1 MPALG
6 MDLTFAALLL
16 PFVAALAAPVLI
28 RLLGPRG
35 AYLLALAPAL
45 SLWRFSA
52 YLPEVMRG
60 EKVTGGTTWV
70 PSFNLSYSWYLDGLS
85 LTFALLVTGIGT
97 LIVLYAAAYLGDHPR
112 LGRFMVFLLAFMGA
126 MLGLVVSDSFL
137 MLFIHWELTSITS
150 FLLIGFEHRDTA
162 SRRGALQALAV
173 TGGGGLFLLA
183 GLMLIWNITGVTQVS
198 LLLMLGDD
206 LRASPFYMA
215 VFALIA
221 VGAFTKSAQFP
232 FHFWLPNAMAAPTP
246 VSAYLHSATMVKAGV
261 FLLMR
266 LQPVMGGTPL
276 WTIVLPVV
284 GGVTL
289 IAGTTLALRQT
300 DMKLVLAQT
309 TVASL
314 GLLVMLTGFGSDKA
328 MEAAVLYLIAHALF
342 KGALF
347 MVAGA
352 VDHGAGSRDLTAVS
366 GLWRAMPVT
375 AAAAGLASLS
385 MAGMLP
391 FAGFL
396 AKEEIYA
403 ALLSG
408 TPRDTLFLVTAFV
421 GNALMGAAALHAGFS
436 PFIGT
441 LKAPEHHPHEGGP
454 GLLAGPVAL
463 SLAGLAAG
471 IFSTL
476 FHAGFTNP
484 MTSAVAGHP
493 VVSTISAM
501 PHLGTPL
508 LLSLATLGVAAVLF
522 LRIGAV
528 RPLMARLFDALGPG
542 PDQGFDRAIN
552 GLTAFSRH
560 VVARVQ
566 SGKLEIY
573 LTLTFALL
581 AVLLLTTLSLSGEAP
596 VLPSLPDKLL
606 FFEAAVLLIA
616 AGGILAVLLAADRLV
631 AVVSLGI
638 QGFAVGLLYLL
649 YGAPDLAFT
658 QFMVETLAVVILTLV
673 MTRLNLK
680 GSDHRPM
687 HQRLLDGTV
696 AIGVAV
702 ALGLLLL
709 KAVQAPFDDRLTVF
723 FNHYSRL
730 IAHGA
735 NVVNVIIVDFRGTDT
750 LGEIAVVAVTG
761 LAILALIR
769 LRPAPRR
776 KLADNNPDADADRA
790 EDAA

>member
-1 MPALG
+1 MPGTG

-28 RLLGPRG
+28 RLMGPR
-35 AYLLALAPAL
+35 AALLLALAPA
-45 SLWRFSA
+45 FSFWQLTGF
-52 YLPEVMRG
+52 LPEVMRG
-60 EKVTGGTTWV
+60 EKVTGGATWV

-97 LIVLYAAAYLGDHPR
+97 LIVLYAGAYLGSHER
-112 LGRFMVFLLAFMGA
+112 LGRFMAFLLAFMGA

-150 FLLIGFEHRDTA
+150 FLLIGFEHRDVA

-215 VFALIA
+215 VFALVA

-266 LQPVMGGTPL
+266 LQPAMGGTPL

-314 GLLVMLTGFGSDKA
+314 GLLVMLTGFGTDKA

-352 VDHGAGSRDLTAVS
+352 VDHGAGSRDLTKLS

-375 AAAAGLASLS
+375 AAAAALAALS

-403 ALLSG
+403 ALVSG
-408 TPRDTLFLVTAFV
+408 TPRDTLFLITAFI
-421 GNALMGAAALHAGFS
+421 GNTLMGAAALHAGFS
-436 PFIGT
+436 PFIGKQKSP
-441 LKAPEHHPHEGGP
+441 LRHPHEGSP
-454 GLLAGPVAL
+454 FLLAGPVVLA
-463 SLAGLAAG
+463 LAGLAAG
-471 IFSTL
+471 LFSAA
-476 FHAGFTNP
+476 FHAGFTSP
-484 MTSAVAGHP
+484 MASAVAGHAITA
-493 VVSTISAM
+493 TISAV
-501 PHLGTPL
+501 PHLGLPL
-508 LLSLATLGVAAVLF
+508 LLSLATLALAFVLY
-522 LRIGAV
+522 LRIG
-528 RPLMARLFDALGPG
+528 PLRTAMQRLFDALGPG
-542 PDQGFDRAIN
+542 PDQGFDQVIA
-552 GLTAFSRH
+552 GLTRFSRQL
-560 VVARVQ
+560 VARVQ
-566 SGKLEIY
+566 SGRLELY
-573 LTLTFALL
+573 LTLTFAFL
-581 AVLLLTTLSLSGEAP
+581 ALLLLSTLVLSGEAP
-596 VLPSLPDKLL
+596 VVPDWPAHIP

-616 AGGILAVLLAADRLV
+616 AGGIVAVLFAADRLV
-631 AVVSLGI
+631 AIVSLGI

-680 GSDHRPM
+680 GSDHRPLRE
-687 HQRLLDGTV
+687 RLLDGTI

-702 ALGLLLL
+702 SIGLLLL
-709 KAVQAPFDDRLTVF
+709 KAVEAPFDDRLTDF

-730 IAHGA
+730 VAHGA

-769 LRPAPRR
+769 LRPTPRR
-776 KLADNNPDADADRA
+776 KLADNNPDADAA
-790 EDAA
+790 EEGA